1 MRYVCSLVTIFA
13 LSVSLAGAAPAQ
25 KRRKRPAPSAL
36 TAEKIRRDIVGMSV
50 ETSSSD
56 GSNKTRWTFAEDE
69 LKEIEVRESETK
81 GFVTYVVVHMRT
93 GTNQSSCTTSCC

>member
-25 KRRKRPAPSAL
+25 KRRKGPAPSAL

-56 GSNKTRWTFAEDE
+56 GGNKTRWTFAEDE